1 MTNTLTQIKIVIANE
16 LKKPTEEL
24 DENIEVGNI
33 AGWDSMTHIA
43 VITAIEEHF
52 DIKFRLR
59 EINRITNILSIADLV
74 EQKQN

>member
-1 MTNTLTQIKIVIANE
+1 MNTLTQIKTVIAGE
-16 LKKPTEEL
+16 LKKTTEEL

-52 DIKFRLR
+52 DIKFSCAENQLPPKLR
-59 EINRITNILSIADLV
+59 KGCSPLA
-74 EQKQN
+74 QNQ